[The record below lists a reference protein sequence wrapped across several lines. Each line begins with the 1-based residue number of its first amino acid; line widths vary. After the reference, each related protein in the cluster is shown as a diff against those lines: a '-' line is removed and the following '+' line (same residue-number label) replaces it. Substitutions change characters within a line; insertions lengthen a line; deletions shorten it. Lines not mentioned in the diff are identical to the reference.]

1 MAKQK
6 FADIRGRQPSG
17 WYTDDDGSQ
26 YFIDGNG
33 NRIENP
39 TVDYLIKP
47 LYNKTL
53 KPLLK
58 WIDKRG
64 YENYQLQ
71 LKTKEKQ
78 VEPFFDIAEEI
89 QKSLK
94 EDASRF
100 QSNMKKKTIKWRPEY
115 NTYMSDHDYNI
126 QLLIDARKANE

>member
-26 YFIDGNG
+26 YFIDGKG
-33 NRIENP
+33 DRIDNP

-53 KPLLK
+53 KPLLN
-58 WIDKRG
+58 WIDKRA
-64 YENYQLQ
+64 YENYLEYQ
-71 LKTKEKQ
+71 KR
-78 VEPFFDIAEEI
+78 AEEKSGFQNLAEKI
-89 QKSLK
+89 HTSLK
-94 EDASRF
+94 EDATRF

-115 NTYMSDHDYNI
+115 NTYMSDYDYNI